1 MKTTKKIL
9 SIFLALLMIISI
21 IPMSSITASAAS
33 VMKTQA
39 EAVAWLNQQTN
50 SLYGG
55 GQCTEFVSAY
65 MNWLITGSATASGSY
80 IVPQWPQGYVTFAQS
95 DPQNWTV
102 IKNEISTVPQP
113 GDIFVSGNTHTGVV
127 IVPDGTRG
135 ATIVDQNSR
144 AGYGENGTRS
154 QIIYKNWTT
163 YSGGPYTVTYFIRP
177 KFKNANVSTTGI
189 SLNLTSFTLETGQ
202 TKTLTA
208 TVTPS
213 NATDKS
219 VTWNSSNTS
228 VATVSSSGVVTAKAG
243 GTCTITATNSGG
255 QKATATVNVTSG
267 SLRICVDG
275 NSNNQYWN
283 LTLGGTESTN
293 CYLSINEYY
302 GNSIKYS
309 YSTNNSNVSCSLG
322 NVNSSNQAPFS
333 VYANSI
339 GETTITISV
348 KDAITDTVLD
358 TINVYVTVDTKPSY
372 TVSFDANGGTGAPSS
387 QTKYFN
393 ENLTLSSTKPT
404 RSGYTF
410 VGWGTSSGD
419 TSVDYYAGGTYTQ
432 NANITLYAIW
442 KENVK
447 TYTVTFDANG
457 GTGAPASQT
466 KYHNQVLELSSTIP
480 KRSGY
485 TFLGWS
491 TSSTATSASYLAGS
505 SFTTDANTTLYAVWC
520 EVQSIWELTGVDVT
534 YLFIEDDDPNYIY
547 ETTENRCFVPTEDR
561 TYIFSTVGDA
571 STSVTLYD
579 ENWNELAY
587 NSGYVNYNED
597 DENCRLEWDFV
608 AGQKYYFVIN
618 LQFGKGDSFTVRYK
632 LDGKYNLTYDANRG
646 SGFDETYVESAKFGE
661 NITLKDCL
669 VSYTGYTFLG
679 WSTNSAA
686 TVATYEPGEIIT
698 IYDDMTLYAVWQ
710 KNAVAEPEIHVSST
724 SVNLT
729 LGETENIDIYAW
741 ATDIAVKYTLRYE
754 IKDTNLVTCS
764 WGGWTNDK
772 RCPLTITAKS
782 KGATTVTILLMDY
795 ETQAVLDSVTVTV
808 NVGVSENFVD
818 FSIKDPSTTTIRY
831 KDGIALHIDGYI
843 PDGARVEWAI
853 DSNAFDGGT
862 YDNGMSCLLVSQNNG
877 YATVI
882 ATLYDANGNVIA
894 TDSVELRSKAGFFD
908 KIGGFFRS
916 LFGTTTVY
924 DA

>member
-9 SIFLALLMIISI
+9 SVFLALLMIISI
-21 IPMSSITASAAS
+21 IPMSSITASAATAI
-33 VMKTQA
+33 KTQN
-39 EAVAWLNQQTN
+39 EAVTWLNAQQDKTYN
-50 SLYGG
+50 FDGAYGT
-55 GQCTEFVSAY
+55 QCTEFVKAY
-65 MNWLITGSATASGSY
+65 VNYLMTGD
-80 IVPQWPQGYVTFAQS
+80 PWQNCGYAVDYNGRDVWKSSFWK
-95 DPQNWTV
+95 NNGWTV
-102 IKNEISTVPQP
+102 YENTIDFMPQP
-113 GDIFVSGNTHTGVV
+113 GDIFCAGLSSYGHTGVV
-127 IVPDGTRG
+127 ISSDIYTAKIAEANGRDSIVDNGDPVWIRTISWKSSTTDSPYG
-135 ATIVDQNSR
+135 ATH
-144 AGYGENGTRS
+144 
-154 QIIYKNWTT
+154 
-163 YSGGPYTVTYFIRP
+163 FIRP
-177 KFKNANVSTTGI
+177 NFKNANVPTTGI
-189 SLNLTSFTLETGQ
+189 SLNPTSFSLEAGQ
-202 TKTLTA
+202 TKNLTA

-219 VTWNSSNTS
+219 VTWSSSNTN
-228 VATVSSSGVVTAKAG
+228 VAIVSSSGVVLAKAG

-267 SLRICVDG
+267 SLKICVDG

-333 VYANSI
+333 VYANSK

-348 KDAITDTVLD
+348 KDATSGTVLD
-358 TINVYVTVDTKPSY
+358 TINVYVTVDAKTY
-372 TVSFDANGGTGAPSS
+372 TVNYNANGGTGAPDG
-387 QTKYFN
+387 QIKYHN
-393 ENLTLSSTKPT
+393 QNLTLSSIKPT
-404 RSGYTF
+404 RT
-410 VGWGTSSGD
+410 
-419 TSVDYYAGGTYTQ
+419 
-432 NANITLYAIW
+432 
-442 KENVK
+442 
-447 TYTVTFDANG
+447 
-457 GTGAPASQT
+457 
-466 KYHNQVLELSSTIP
+466 
-480 KRSGY
+480 GY

-491 TSSTATSASYLAGS
+491 TSSTATSATYSAGG
-505 SFTTDANTTLYAVWC
+505 SFTSNANT
-520 EVQSIWELTGVDVT
+520 
-534 YLFIEDDDPNYIY
+534 
-547 ETTENRCFVPTEDR
+547 
-561 TYIFSTVGDA
+561 
-571 STSVTLYD
+571 
-579 ENWNELAY
+579 
-587 NSGYVNYNED
+587 
-597 DENCRLEWDFV
+597 
-608 AGQKYYFVIN
+608 
-618 LQFGKGDSFTVRYK
+618 
-632 LDGKYNLTYDANRG
+632 
-646 SGFDETYVESAKFGE
+646 
-661 NITLKDCL
+661 
-669 VSYTGYTFLG
+669 
-679 WSTNSAA
+679 
-686 TVATYEPGEIIT
+686 
-698 IYDDMTLYAVWQ
+698 TLYAVWQ

-894 TDSVELRSKAGFFD
+894 TDSVELRSNAGFFQ